1 MSGPTYEIRREGE
14 INYAKPLARALLRD
28 SRLSFGARG
37 LFSFLWDM
45 PQGWRANSSHLVSQ
59 SPQGKDAV
67 RTLLKELEAVGAMRD
82 EVIRGAGGK
91 LAGKRWVLASPDRWA
106 VEAPLSILTKK
117 TPDPEAAPEAI
128 STEGRVSRLSEKP
141 TIGETA
147 TKVLLIQGS
156 SSISTTTTKANLEV
170 IDEIDELV
178 EAALWAARKGGGKI
192 NNEAGFRHKVRTR
205 ILTGPSTEDVQSLLA
220 WREAGKAGKR
230 AASQQASNQPKDKNM
245 NQHLDLDMDTC
256 ERGVRFLSAG
266 LREKVNKLTHSA
278 CTAPNLAQGKA

>member
-1 MSGPTYEIRREGE
+1 MSATYEIRREGE

-37 LFSFLWDM
+37 LFSFLWDL
-45 PQGWRANSSHLVSQ
+45 PQGWRANSSHLISQ

-91 LAGKRWVLASPDRWA
+91 LAGKRWVLVSPDRWA
-106 VEAPLSILTKK
+106 VEAPLSTLTKK
-117 TPDPEAAPEAI
+117 TPDPGAAPEAI

-156 SSISTTTTKANLEV
+156 SSISTTTKANLEV
-170 IDEIDELV
+170 IDELV

-205 ILTGPSTEDVQSLLA
+205 ILSSKTGPSAEDEQSLLA
-220 WREAGKAGKR
+220 WREAGKR

-245 NQHLDLDMDTC
+245 NQNINQHIDLDMDTC

-266 LREKVNKLTHSA
+266 LREKVKLTRSA
-278 CTAPNLAQGKA
+278 CTAQNPVFD